1 MGLCCRFG
9 LQNPP
14 PFHPHHPL
22 QLLLRSSLPSSPF
35 YPSVSPKFTHLPSP
49 FLLRPLHLLP
59 PFTTTTRRTIRDFT
73 SSSLQQS
80 MESPPEGYRKNVGI
94 CLINSSKQVF
104 VASRLDIPDAWQ
116 MPQGG
121 IDEDENPVCAAIR
134 ELREETGV
142 SSVESIDEVPY
153 WLCYD
158 FPPDVREKL
167 RHQWGS
173 DWKGQTQKWF
183 LLKFTGNDS
192 EINLNGDGTEKPE
205 FGQWS
210 WMPPERV
217 IELAVGFKRPVYKE
231 VLTVFAPHFQD
242 LFLQQIMYMTA
253 NNLSNNLRR
262 ESPYHIVPSSSAFLL
277 SLIRAVHH
285 APHQNPH
292 LINTRLGP

>member
-1 MGLCCRFG
+1 METFQARTEQRENIWYLRPSDECSAVIVSFQISHTESEQTKLVNER
-9 LQNPP
+9 LVQHKIKRPI
-14 PFHPHHPL
+14 L
-22 QLLLRSSLPSSPF
+22 AARIIIRSSILISLGEKQMYTSTTVQSKTPQ
-35 YPSVSPKFTHLPSP
+35 KFISTKYQSQIV
-49 FLLRPLHLLP
+49 PLHLLTP
-59 PFTTTTRRTIRDFT
+59 ITTSTSTTKTTRAFSFSP

-80 MESPPEGYRKNVGI
+80 MEFPPEGYRRNVGI
-94 CLINSSKQVF
+94 CLINSSKQIF

-121 IDEDENPVCAAIR
+121 IDEDEDSVSAAIR

-142 SSVESIDEVPY
+142 SSAQVIAEVPY

-173 DWKGQTQKWF
+173 DWKGQAQKWF
-183 LLKFTGNDS
+183 LLKLTGDES
-192 EINLNGDGTEKPE
+192 EINLNGDGSEKPE

-231 VLTVFAPHFQD
+231 VLTVFAPH
-242 LFLQQIMYMTA
+242 LQ
-253 NNLSNNLRR
+253 
-262 ESPYHIVPSSSAFLL
+262 
-277 SLIRAVHH
+277 
-285 APHQNPH
+285 
-292 LINTRLGP
+292 